1 MEVSRDKLESSGEG
15 KGDILNVK
23 GDPRLIDSY
32 STQKELFPAYHM
44 NKENWI
50 STFLDKQELVDTIK
64 NDTIFKLLIQV
75 DVLGVSTATVK
86 RTLAKMQQE
95 GKVIREGSNRKG
107 KWILSEKYR

>member
-1 MEVSRDKLESSGEG
+1 MQHRQSKVVWMMEVSRDKLESSGEG

-64 NDTIFKLLIQV
+64 NDTIFKLLI
-75 DVLGVSTATVK
+75 
-86 RTLAKMQQE
+86 
-95 GKVIREGSNRKG
+95 
-107 KWILSEKYR
+107 